1 MTRKFYKKT
10 DYVSPNCK
18 TCNAIVISEPQLF
31 QWTDSN
37 DDIKKS
43 KTVFK
48 MKSLT
53 SGKEID
59 CIVWANSTCRIGD
72 EIRVEGRLEKDNK
85 AFIVWNDKKDN
96 SPKIL
101 ITKRASA

>member
-10 DYVSPNCK
+10 EYVSPNCK

-43 KTVFK
+43 KTVF
-48 MKSLT
+48 MAT
-53 SGKEID
+53 S
-59 CIVWANSTCRIGD
+59 
-72 EIRVEGRLEKDNK
+72 
-85 AFIVWNDKKDN
+85 
-96 SPKIL
+96 
-101 ITKRASA
+101 RALV